1 MERASTTGERA
12 MPKPLLGLGRQ
23 ELSRIAYGAV
33 EGIDVLEMNDG
44 NRLGYHIYLYLN
56 GEIPSVAVAIYEA
69 KPRVQLHPKE
79 LERILTERLRA
90 AGVP

>member
-1 MERASTTGERA
+1 MERASASGERG
-12 MPKPLLGLGRQ
+12 MPKPLLPLGRQ
-23 ELSRIAYGAV
+23 ELSRIAYKAV
-33 EGIDVLEMNDG
+33 EGLDVLEMNDG
-44 NRLGYHIYLYLN
+44 NRLGYHIYLYLT

-79 LERILTERLRA
+79 LERILIERLRV